1 MTSRRPPPGLDD
13 DPVITEREQRWGPV
27 VLAVLALAAAAI
39 PMLPRCD
46 GGRPPPALEPP
57 ADTAPRVV
65 VVPADEEPAPA
76 APAPASPPKSP
87 ADAPRLGRGGE
98 GVSGAPATRK

>member
-1 MTSRRPPPGLDD
+1 MSRRDVED

-57 ADTAPRVV
+57 AETAPRVV
-65 VVPADEEPAPA
+65 LVPAAPA
-76 APAPASPPKSP
+76 APAPASPPSSP
-87 ADAPRLGRGGE
+87 ADAPMAGREGE
-98 GVSGAPATRK
+98 RPRGAPAARE